1 MRHRKYFPLLH
12 PNYDSYPDLSNS
24 GLNATHADDM
34 LQNSMTHVG
43 DQYIGFRV
51 HTEEFLLSVLPVR
64 EIIMLPH
71 ITYAPRSDE
80 GIEGIIALRGEIMP
94 VLNLRRFFGFARGEA
109 GSTTRVVIL
118 HTDLGG
124 FGIIIDA
131 ITEFVWLQESDIE
144 SIPQNFF
151 APGYKVLNGVA
162 KVGERVRGIVDI
174 SKFVTILAPPSANQ
188 DEASNAGAGHEAH

>member
-1 MRHRKYFPLLH
+1 MLH
-12 PNYDSYPDLSNS
+12 LKLKSMLNSGLDSYPDLSHS
-24 GLNATHADDM
+24 GISAAQADEI
-34 LQNSMTHVG
+34 LSQTSMSHVG

-71 ITYAPRSDE
+71 ITYSPKSDH

-94 VLNLRRFFGFARGEA
+94 VLNLRRFFSFPRGEA
-109 GSTTRVVIL
+109 ESTTRVIIL
-118 HTDLGG
+118 QSDWGG

-151 APGYKVLNGVA
+151 EPGYKVLNGVA
-162 KVGERVRGIVDI
+162 KIGERVRGIVDI
-174 SKFVTILAPPSANQ
+174 SKFVALLAPSSDETGENQ
-188 DEASNAGAGHEAH
+188 NESN

>member
-1 MRHRKYFPLLH
+1 MLHRKQIQFFQSG
-12 PNYDSYPDLSNS
+12 YDSYPDLSNS
-24 GLNATHADDM
+24 GISAAQADELLM
-34 LQNSMTHVG
+34 QSSMTHVG

-71 ITYAPRSDE
+71 ITYSPRSDA
-80 GIEGIIALRGEIMP
+80 GTEGIIALRGEIMP
-94 VLNLRRFFGFARGEA
+94 VLNLRRFFGFPRGEA
-109 GSTTRVVIL
+109 ESTTRVIIL
-118 HTDLGG
+118 QTDLGG

-162 KVGERVRGIVDI
+162 KVGERVRGIVDT
-174 SKFVTILAPPSANQ
+174 SKFVAILAPVSESQTTELPS
-188 DEASNAGAGHEAH
+188 ESH